1 MMYSQYPHNTKTG
14 QKRGREKEQ
23 NTPHEAK
30 LSEDVTAENPRGLR
44 AGSGER
50 NRAEAAPEDCSPHA
64 PPGRSAPLLPFPAAV
79 RRRAKG
85 GRSHHLP
92 PAAAPGQGGRGRP
105 ARSPGCAGAARVSS
119 AKGCP
124 PQSFSAYHQPGLRR
138 PKSLLKRRFCEV
150 AGVGGWGRWG
160 GGVGGWCW
168 WGWRQHAPS
177 SRLKSPEPF
186 ASTSAER
193 KGREK
198 RGGGPRG

>member
-1 MMYSQYPHNTKTG
+1 MMYSQYPHNTKPG
-14 QKRGREKEQ
+14 QNRGREKEQ

-50 NRAEAAPEDCSPHA
+50 GRAEVAPADCSPQA
-64 PPGRSAPLLPFPAAV
+64 PQGRPAPLLPFPAAV

-105 ARSPGCAGAARVSS
+105 ARSLGCAGAARVSS
-119 AKGCP
+119 AKGRP

-138 PKSLLKRRFCEV
+138 PKSCLKRRICQVAGWRIVGWV
-150 AGVGGWGRWG
+150 AGVS
-160 GGVGGWCW
+160 GVGGD
-168 WGWRQHAPS
+168 GDSTQQ
-177 SRLKSPEPF
+177 SPEV
-186 ASTSAER
+186 A
-193 KGREK
+193 
-198 RGGGPRG
+198 